1 ESVTTQDENLT
12 GHLLSPDFFDAERFP
27 EVSFRSTHVL
37 RRGEED
43 IEVDGELTLK
53 GVTKP
58 VTLRGTIA
66 GPAVALGDTERLGLE
81 LETRI
86 DRTEFGLTW
95 NAPLPKGGF
104 AVGDEVRITA
114 HLEVVKEAEVVRVL
128 AISGSLRGGSHNT
141 MLLRAAAA
149 LAPEGVE
156 VELYD
161 GLKRIPPYDEDD
173 DRDPAPAEVARLRE
187 AVAGADALLVATPEY
202 NHSLP

>member
-1 ESVTTQDENLT
+1 MSVIEQQGQQVPTGTWTSDPVHSTLEFAVKHMVVATYRGRLHDFTATLVGDGASASLEGTARVESVTTQDENLT

-27 EVSFRSTHVL
+27 EVGFRSTRVV
-37 RRGEED
+37 RRGEEE

-81 LETRI
+81 LETTI

-114 HLEVVKEAEVVRVL
+114 HLELVKEA
-128 AISGSLRGGSHNT
+128 
-141 MLLRAAAA
+141 
-149 LAPEGVE
+149 
-156 VELYD
+156 
-161 GLKRIPPYDEDD
+161 
-173 DRDPAPAEVARLRE
+173 
-187 AVAGADALLVATPEY
+187 
-202 NHSLP
+202 